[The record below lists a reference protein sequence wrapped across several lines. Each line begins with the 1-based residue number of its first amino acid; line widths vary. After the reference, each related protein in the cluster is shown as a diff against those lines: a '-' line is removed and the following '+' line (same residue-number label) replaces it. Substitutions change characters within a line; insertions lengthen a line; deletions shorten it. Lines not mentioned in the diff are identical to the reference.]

1 MNFGRKQK
9 KILFW
14 SHWKNF
20 WKFGVLEARPIST
33 LNVGMEVRGLNWRAS
48 LALLLATAI
57 FLTTLALSAMP
68 IHVYEGNIR
77 DQPAKKKTVLV
88 LLPTGQ
94 ELDKHTFILH
104 LHHQLH
110 QLVLNPH
117 IQLQFQLQSY
127 QAADPALPL
136 YLHPE
141 AVAESGQPL
150 RHANP
155 ISQPNQLLYN
165 LVTLSHDTKQQQLNL
180 LHMMWM

>member
-1 MNFGRKQK
+1 
-9 KILFW
+9 
-14 SHWKNF
+14 
-20 WKFGVLEARPIST
+20 
-33 LNVGMEVRGLNWRAS
+33 
-48 LALLLATAI
+48 
-57 FLTTLALSAMP
+57 MP

-136 YLHPE
+136 Y
-141 AVAESGQPL
+141 
-150 RHANP
+150 
-155 ISQPNQLLYN
+155 
-165 LVTLSHDTKQQQLNL
+165 HDTEQQQQLIL
-180 LHMMWM
+180 VHMT